1 MSAPTRPS
9 GFFSLKA
16 RAKAGRSARAPV
28 EVSEWT
34 RRSPAYP
41 SLATS
46 SGRSIHSWGSAR
58 IVVRSSVATLPG
70 QIAAMRMR
78 SWRRSSMAASERPT
92 RPDFEAL

>member
-34 RRSPAYP
+34 RSSPAYP

-46 SGRSIHSWGSAR
+46 SGRGVS
-58 IVVRSSVATLPG
+58 P
-70 QIAAMRMR
+70 
-78 SWRRSSMAASERPT
+78 
-92 RPDFEAL
+92 

>member
-1 MSAPTRPS
+1 MRPFWLPEAAASTPMAPRATSPTRRLVTMSAPTRPS

-34 RRSPAYP
+34 RSSPAYP

-46 SGRSIHSWGSAR
+46 SGRGVS
-58 IVVRSSVATLPG
+58 P
-70 QIAAMRMR
+70 
-78 SWRRSSMAASERPT
+78 
-92 RPDFEAL
+92 